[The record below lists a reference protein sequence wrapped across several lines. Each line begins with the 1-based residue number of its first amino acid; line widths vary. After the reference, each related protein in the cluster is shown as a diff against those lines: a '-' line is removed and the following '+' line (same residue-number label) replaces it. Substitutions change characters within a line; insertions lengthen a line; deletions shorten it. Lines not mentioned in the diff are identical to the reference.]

1 LEFGDHPGDEDHDE
15 HEDINDDDG
24 DADYYSSG
32 EDSNQSESD
41 FEGADGYKK
50 GGYHPVQVG
59 ETYKDGKYLVL
70 KKLGWGHFSTVWLV
84 KDTEAEEGSPPL
96 ALKVQKSAEHYTAA
110 AHDEID
116 ILDTLKAE
124 AERMRIAT
132 QLEIKKDILLSK
144 RAEAKLA
151 QWRSE
156 VQLDKDDV
164 KSAEMAKEV
173 YEKAIEAENEAVM
186 NMSDSN
192 VDEEIAKIFQ
202 GAEPVIPD
210 SFIYNPHV
218 VTLADHFIHVGM
230 HGEHMCMVF
239 NVLGDNLLTLIKAFN
254 YQGIPVDIVRKIT
267 RHVCIALD
275 FLHRRCGIIHT
286 DLKPENVLLS
296 AKLPPIPLPIEE
308 VEGCEQ
314 TVVELTPEEAVVEIE
329 KERSAL
335 KKQGLLPMFESSKVK
350 KGKKNNENGDPLEG
364 LTGEARKKAKKKLK
378 RKEKASASARDETEP
393 QIDEMVLSPL
403 YRKDL
408 DWAMRTA
415 ARFLITDANFQK
427 ILTPKA
433 AVPRSSSLIFA
444 APPEEVRSGTSR
456 ETSVAVLF
464 VASQAFLAA
473 SLPTGIA
480 DEAAPFSV
488 SKWTLRTHASSTSA
502 SSVTPLVV
510 TPPLPPGID
519 SVVKPSISKKQK
531 KNAKAKAKKLL
542 ATTES
547 QELSTEALFVS
558 VDESDVVN
566 NEECDSEVSW
576 IDFTIERVQN
586 SAIEG
591 SNVIQAVT
599 EAFSPVSIPKE
610 TENPPLHVDEFLLWQ
625 LIASVDDVSMVI
637 SRLEQS
643 LPELVF
649 LSLVSPTKC
658 VDSLITES
666 ENTLYSVSALSL
678 SKPLT
683 VEITSTT
690 NPILAIRS
698 TETVLPPVLP
708 PRLPLTVQSSDAIAS
723 LDSVSLK
730 LFILGMQIS
739 SKGCTENTPQ
749 QQRLARAVAE
759 SIQEAHKAHQNDL
772 SSRIPNNFFDGIVVD
787 STFNT
792 ATGSSLQLRPIE
804 HRLIWTHTVNPSS
817 SSFVAYLKKRIIS
830 LAKSGPPPPPRT
842 KIVKKPKILSK
853 EEQLAAEARVL
864 REWTAW
870 EKEVFEMDA
879 YVVDLG
885 NACWTNKHFSED
897 IQTRQYRAPEVI
909 LGAGYDE
916 SADIWSLSCMVF
928 EMLTG
933 DLLFDPQAG
942 GQTDKSS
949 APAYD
954 REEDH
959 LAQMQEL
966 IGKMPRHLALRGR
979 NSKQYFNR
987 NGDLHHIRDLR
998 FWPPAAVLHDKYHVA
1013 EIDAAMIESFMLP
1026 CLNFDPAQRVSAQ
1039 EVLDHPWLALNED
1052 GGFIAWSE
1060 NQELATQVLKE
1071 LAVTNGFGDGRLFG
1085 QDNTEDA
1092 EEADDDEGDDNSHL
1106 DEEAE
1111 EETPESLLQKIF
1123 LRRGQMAQN
1132 DDGNNLDFEDGLG
1145 DEDDDE
1151 DGLDEGIN
1159 KEIGASSI
1167 LEGGIQALL
1176 SSSENIQAL
1185 LAQPP
1190 MELLRS
1196 LRGFL
1201 GGASTSSEDVDD
1213 EGHLQVEVLEEA
1225 EAEVEKDK
1233 TELRAAD
1240 ELDEEGEVDDRW
1252 ETEDGE
1258 DVD

>member
-1 LEFGDHPGDEDHDE
+1 
-15 HEDINDDDG
+15 
-24 DADYYSSG
+24 
-32 EDSNQSESD
+32 
-41 FEGADGYKK
+41 
-50 GGYHPVQVG
+50 
-59 ETYKDGKYLVL
+59 
-70 KKLGWGHFSTVWLV
+70 
-84 KDTEAEEGSPPL
+84 
-96 ALKVQKSAEHYTAA
+96 
-110 AHDEID
+110 
-116 ILDTLKAE
+116 
-124 AERMRIAT
+124 
-132 QLEIKKDILLSK
+132 
-144 RAEAKLA
+144 
-151 QWRSE
+151 
-156 VQLDKDDV
+156 
-164 KSAEMAKEV
+164 
-173 YEKAIEAENEAVM
+173 
-186 NMSDSN
+186 
-192 VDEEIAKIFQ
+192 
-202 GAEPVIPD
+202 
-210 SFIYNPHV
+210 
-218 VTLADHFIHVGM
+218 
-230 HGEHMCMVF
+230 
-239 NVLGDNLLTLIKAFN
+239 
-254 YQGIPVDIVRKIT
+254 
-267 RHVCIALD
+267 
-275 FLHRRCGIIHT
+275 
-286 DLKPENVLLS
+286 
-296 AKLPPIPLPIEE
+296 
-308 VEGCEQ
+308 
-314 TVVELTPEEAVVEIE
+314 
-329 KERSAL
+329 
-335 KKQGLLPMFESSKVK
+335 
-350 KGKKNNENGDPLEG
+350 
-364 LTGEARKKAKKKLK
+364 
-378 RKEKASASARDETEP
+378 
-393 QIDEMVLSPL
+393 
-403 YRKDL
+403 
-408 DWAMRTA
+408 
-415 ARFLITDANFQK
+415 
-427 ILTPKA
+427 
-433 AVPRSSSLIFA
+433 
-444 APPEEVRSGTSR
+444 
-456 ETSVAVLF
+456 
-464 VASQAFLAA
+464 
-473 SLPTGIA
+473 
-480 DEAAPFSV
+480 
-488 SKWTLRTHASSTSA
+488 
-502 SSVTPLVV
+502 
-510 TPPLPPGID
+510 
-519 SVVKPSISKKQK
+519 
-531 KNAKAKAKKLL
+531 
-542 ATTES
+542 
-547 QELSTEALFVS
+547 
-558 VDESDVVN
+558 
-566 NEECDSEVSW
+566 
-576 IDFTIERVQN
+576 
-586 SAIEG
+586 
-591 SNVIQAVT
+591 
-599 EAFSPVSIPKE
+599 
-610 TENPPLHVDEFLLWQ
+610 
-625 LIASVDDVSMVI
+625 
-637 SRLEQS
+637 
-643 LPELVF
+643 
-649 LSLVSPTKC
+649 
-658 VDSLITES
+658 
-666 ENTLYSVSALSL
+666 
-678 SKPLT
+678 
-683 VEITSTT
+683 
-690 NPILAIRS
+690 
-698 TETVLPPVLP
+698 
-708 PRLPLTVQSSDAIAS
+708 
-723 LDSVSLK
+723 
-730 LFILGMQIS
+730 
-739 SKGCTENTPQ
+739 
-749 QQRLARAVAE
+749 
-759 SIQEAHKAHQNDL
+759 
-772 SSRIPNNFFDGIVVD
+772 
-787 STFNT
+787 
-792 ATGSSLQLRPIE
+792 
-804 HRLIWTHTVNPSS
+804 VNPSS
-817 SSFVAYLKKRIIS
+817 SSFVAYLKKRIVS

-853 EEQLAAEARVL
+853 EEQLTAEARVL

-1039 EVLDHPWLALNED
+1039 EVLEHPWLALNED

-1092 EEADDDEGDDNSHL
+1092 EEADDEEGDDNSHL

-1145 DEDDDE
+1145 DEDEDD